1 MIVYSKQLTNR
12 KNSATITT
20 VEYTVQYRVGLDGS
34 ALLYCYTVYK
44 HTFSHVR
51 GEIMANSKGKNTVSA
66 VEEIARPIAE
76 DLGLDIW
83 DIRYLK
89 EGSQWY
95 LRIFIDK
102 DGGVDINDCE
112 RMSRALDEPLDKADP
127 IDGEYILEVSS
138 PGIER
143 ELLKPEHF
151 SAFIGAD
158 IMVKMIRPIDGIG
171 KEFKGVLTSYDDG
184 EVTITDH
191 SGENTVTVNKKDAA
205 YIKLDDFD

>member
-1 MIVYSKQLTNR
+1 
-12 KNSATITT
+12 
-20 VEYTVQYRVGLDGS
+20 
-34 ALLYCYTVYK
+34 
-44 HTFSHVR
+44 
-51 GEIMANSKGKNTVSA
+51 MAKKNTVA
-66 VEEIARPIAE
+66 IVEEIAAPIA
-76 DLGLDIW
+76 DKLKLRLW

-89 EGSQWY
+89 EGSQWF

-112 RMSRALDEPLDKADP
+112 NMSRAIDKPLDDADP

-143 ELLKPEHF
+143 ELIKDRHF
-151 SAFIGAD
+151 DEFIGAD
-158 IMVKMIRPIDGIG
+158 IMVRMIRPIEGIG
-171 KEFKGVLTSYDDG
+171 KDFKGVLTAYDGG

-191 SGENTVTVNKKDAA
+191 SGENQVTINKKDAA